1 MFLSSYDNSIDSKGR
16 AIIPSKFRHGLGEK
30 CVLTKGVDECLYIFT
45 QEAFEKYA
53 EEHIMSRPDEDEA
66 ARKLKL
72 TFFSSVKD
80 CEIDKQGRIK
90 IPDDFLKYAG
100 IKKEMVNVGAINHIQ
115 VWAKE
120 IHASKISDPEMN
132 QSSLMANMTKYVGK
146 GGQE

>member
-1 MFLSSYDNSIDSKGR
+1 MFLSSYENSIDSKGR
-16 AIIPSKFRHGLGEK
+16 AIVPSKFRHGLGEK
-30 CVLTKGVDECLYIFT
+30 CILTKGVDECLYIFT
-45 QEAFEKYA
+45 QEAFEEYA
-53 EEHIMSRPDEDEA
+53 QEHILSRPDEDEK

-90 IPDDFLKYAG
+90 IPEEFLNYAG

-120 IHASKISDPEMN
+120 VHSQKINDPEMK
-132 QSSLMANMTKYVGK
+132 QSNLMADMTKYVGK
-146 GGQE
+146 DGRE

>member
-53 EEHIMSRPDEDEA
+53 QEHILSRPDEDEN

-72 TFFSSVKD
+72 AFFSSVKD

-90 IPDDFLKYAG
+90 IPDEFLEYAQ
-100 IKKEMVNVGAINHIQ
+100 IKKEMVNVGAITHIQ

-120 IHASKISDPEMN
+120 IHKDKINDPDMN
-132 QSSLMANMTKYVGK
+132 QSSLMADMTKYVGK
-146 GGQE
+146 DGRE